1 MGIGLR
7 LKNAWDAFSKRDP
20 TKDSE
25 LLNGPS
31 SYIYTANNRYR
42 GISDSKKTIVNS
54 IYNRIGIDAA
64 SIPLMEAIVDENG
77 EFVEKCNSE
86 LNNRL
91 SFSANL
97 DQTGRAFM
105 QDAIMSMLEEGAIA
119 CVPTV
124 ASRHP
129 AYASSFNIY
138 EMRVGRITQWYPK
151 SVKVD
156 VYNGEVGRHMEIT
169 LPKTNVAIV
178 ENPLYSVMNAP
189 NSTLKRLM
197 KKIALSDYIDNEQSG
212 SRLDLVIQLPYT
224 TKAPLRQEQAKK
236 RVKDLEYQLTDSKY
250 GVGYIDATEKI
261 TQLNRSVDNQIP
273 EKIQKLTDQLYSELG
288 LTPSVFTGEADEKTM
303 LNYFNRTIE
312 PIVSAF
318 ADEFKRKFLTQ
329 TAITQRHSI
338 VFFNDP
344 FKLVPVNDL
353 AEIADKVT
361 RNAILSSNEVRAL
374 MGFKKVD
381 DPNANALM
389 NNNLYNEPIEE
400 YQNEGGI
407 DEL

>member
-25 LLNGPS
+25 LLSGPS

-42 GISDSKKTIVNS
+42 GVSDSKKTIVNS

-97 DQTGRAFM
+97 DQTGRSFM
-105 QDAIMSMLEEGAIA
+105 QDAIMSMLEEGVVA

-124 ASRHP
+124 ASQHP
-129 AYASSFNIY
+129 AYASSFDIY

-189 NSTLKRLM
+189 NSTLKRLI

-288 LTPSVFTGEADEKTM
+288 LIPSVFTGEASEKTM

-381 DPNANALM
+381 DPNANALI

>member
-105 QDAIMSMLEEGAIA
+105 QDAIMSMLEEGVIA

>member
-1 MGIGLR
+1 
-7 LKNAWDAFSKRDP
+7 
-20 TKDSE
+20 
-25 LLNGPS
+25 
-31 SYIYTANNRYR
+31 
-42 GISDSKKTIVNS
+42 
-54 IYNRIGIDAA
+54 
-64 SIPLMEAIVDENG
+64 MEAIVDENG
-77 EFVEKCNSE
+77 EFVEKCDSE

-105 QDAIMSMLEEGAIA
+105 QDAIMSMLEEGVVA

-124 ASRHP
+124 ASQHP

-189 NSTLKRLM
+189 NSTLKRLI

-288 LTPSVFTGEADEKTM
+288 LTPSVFTGEASEKTM

-329 TAITQRHSI
+329 TAITQKHSI

-381 DPNANALM
+381 DPNANALV

>member
-31 SYIYTANNRYR
+31 SYIYTGNNRYR
-42 GISDSKKTIVNS
+42 GVSDSKKTIVNS

-77 EFVEKCNSE
+77 EFVEKCDSE

-105 QDAIMSMLEEGAIA
+105 QDAIMSMLEEGVVA

-124 ASRHP
+124 ASQHP

-138 EMRVGRITQWYPK
+138 EMRVGQITQWYPK
-151 SVKVD
+151 SIKVD

-329 TAITQRHSI
+329 TAITQKHSI

-381 DPNANALM
+381 DPNANALI

-400 YQNEGGI
+400 YQNKGGI